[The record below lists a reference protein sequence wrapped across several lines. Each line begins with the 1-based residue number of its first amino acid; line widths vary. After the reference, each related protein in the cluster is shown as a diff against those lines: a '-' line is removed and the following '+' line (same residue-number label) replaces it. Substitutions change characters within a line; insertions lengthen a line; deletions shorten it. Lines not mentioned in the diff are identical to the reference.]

1 MNTRPVETTTTGGGR
16 RRSRYRVLILAA
28 AVFFVLTGALA
39 ALRIMPATPFSQI
52 APCSRLL
59 RAADGSILRLTLAAD
74 GQYRLWTPLEGIAAS
89 TREAILLKE
98 DRHFYQHPGI
108 NLPALVRA
116 AWMTY
121 GRGNRQG
128 ASTLTMQLARRL
140 YQLDTRHIPGKLRQM
155 LMALWLEARYGKDDL
170 LEAYVN
176 LAPMGGN
183 IEGVAAAA
191 RIYFGKEADQL
202 TVAESLALAV
212 MPQNPSQRARFGAN
226 QQQARRRLA
235 ARWRQDHPADAAITV
250 LDELPLSGRGR
261 SSLPFIA
268 PHLTDQLLRIAGHNT
283 VIDTTL
289 EPTLQH
295 LLERLIRQYVAEH
308 RSQGILNGAA
318 LLVDRRDLSVKA
330 LVGSADYWDT
340 AIHGQVNGVLAKR
353 SPGSTLKPFL
363 YGLAID
369 QGLIHPLSI
378 LNDAPTAFGPFQP
391 ENFDGHFIG
400 PVSARDALIRSRNV
414 PAVGLANRLQRPTLH
429 DLLRSAGVSG
439 LRSESHYGLSLVLG
453 GGELTMEELVRLYA
467 MLANDGLFKPLR
479 YQQTD
484 PAAVGIPLLSP
495 QAAFLV
501 KDMLSANPRP
511 EGRTTGMRNR
521 HWRTAWKT
529 GTSWGFRDAWS
540 IGVVGDYVLA
550 VWIGNFNARP
560 NPAFV
565 GIKAAAPLFFRI
577 VDALELT
584 LTAATPQ
591 PDRVP
596 PGLTRV
602 DVCAAS
608 GELPNRWCPQTAATW
623 FIPGKSP
630 IRVSTLHRP
639 LMVDR
644 TTGKAVCPP
653 YDPATTHQEIFAFWP
668 SDIERLFRDAGLPR
682 RSPPAQPAACA
693 HSVGPAVAADA
704 PRLLSPLTNVVY
716 TLRLSHPSETIDLQ
730 ASVGSD
736 ATACYWFADN
746 RYLGRNQRGGQL
758 SWRPD
763 QSGRYDLTVVDDQG
777 RSTSRTLAV
786 EFVP

>member
-1 MNTRPVETTTTGGGR
+1 VNTR
-16 RRSRYRVLILAA
+16 RSSRWRTLILAA
-28 AVFFVLTGALA
+28 AVSLVLIA
-39 ALRIMPATPFSQI
+39 ALVVLRMVPAAPLSQTV
-52 APCSRLL
+52 PSSRQV
-59 RAADGSILRLTLAAD
+59 RAADGSLLRLTLAAD
-74 GQYRLWTPLEGIAAS
+74 GQYRLWTPLEGIAAN
-89 TREAILLKE
+89 TIEAILLKE
-98 DRHFYQHPGI
+98 DRYFYQHPGI
-108 NLPALVRA
+108 NLPALARA

-121 GRGNRQG
+121 ALGNRQG

-140 YQLDTRHIPGKLRQM
+140 YQLNTRRIPGKLQQ
-155 LMALWLEARYGKDDL
+155 LLLALWLEARYSKDDL

-191 RIYFGKEADQL
+191 RIYFGREADQL

-212 MPQNPSQRARFGAN
+212 MPQNPSRRARFGAN

-235 ARWRQDHPADAAITV
+235 AQWRNVHPADATIAAMG
-250 LDELPLSGRGR
+250 ELPLSGRSR
-261 SSLPFIA
+261 DNLPFLA
-268 PHLTDQLLRIAGHNT
+268 PHLTDQLLRSTVLNT

-289 EPTLQH
+289 EPTLQR
-295 LLERLIRQYVAEH
+295 LLERLIRQYVDEH

-340 AIHGQVNGVLAKR
+340 AIQGQVNGVLAKR

-369 QGLIHPLSI
+369 QGLIHPLSV

-400 PVSARDALIRSRNV
+400 PVAARDALIRSRNV
-414 PAVGLANRLQRPTLH
+414 PAVSLANQLQRPTLH
-429 DLLRSAGVSG
+429 DFLRSAGVTG

-453 GGELTMEELVRLYA
+453 GGELTMEELVGLYA
-467 MLANDGLFKPLR
+467 MLANDGLLKPLR
-479 YQQTD
+479 YRQTD
-484 PAAVGIPLLSP
+484 PEAVGIPLLSP

-501 KDMLSANPRP
+501 KDMLRANPRP
-511 EGRTTGMRNR
+511 KGRSAGMHNR

-540 IGVVGDYVLA
+540 IGLTGEYILA

-565 GIKAAAPLFFRI
+565 GIQAAAPLFFRI

-584 LTAATPQ
+584 LPAETPQ

-596 PGLTRV
+596 PGLIRV

-639 LMVDR
+639 VMVDR
-644 TTGKAVCPP
+644 ITGKAACPP
-653 YDPATTHQEIFAFWP
+653 YDPATTQQEIFAFWP
-668 SDIERLFRDAGLPR
+668 SDIERLFRAAGLPR
-682 RSPPAQPAACA
+682 RTPPAQPAACPQA
-693 HSVGPAVAADA
+693 IGPAVAADA

-716 TLRLSHPSETIDLQ
+716 TLRLSRSAETIDLQ
-730 ASVGSD
+730 ASIGGD
-736 ATACYWFADN
+736 AEVCYWFADN
-746 RYLGRNQRGGQL
+746 RYLGRNPRGGQL

-763 QSGRYDLTVVDDQG
+763 HSGRYDLTVVDDQG